1 MCVCACVRSRLCV
14 HSLIHSFIKIRIIFH
29 TQIMYVGTYVCDSVS
44 AVCARSAAAN
54 YLYIYMFMPNT
65 FPHGNIASAVHTI
78 YPHSPLSL
86 LSSHHF
92 LQRCVC
98 VCVLCG
104 VSHALLTFFSADF
117 FLLSFFIVYCVLLS
131 SVSTLAMVECVYA
144 RTAVNFIM
152 NFDCST
158 VVARAA
164 PSHTKKINTK

>member
-1 MCVCACVRSRLCV
+1 MPCSCTQQTDDVCVCACVRSRLCV

-92 LQRCVC
+92 LQRSVC
-98 VCVLCG
+98 VCSVWCFTCS
-104 VSHALLTFFSADF
+104 VDF
-117 FLLSFFIVYCVLLS
+117 FLG
-131 SVSTLAMVECVYA
+131 
-144 RTAVNFIM
+144 
-152 NFDCST
+152 
-158 VVARAA
+158 
-164 PSHTKKINTK
+164 